1 MAIGGGLWAAILGYC
16 FTFYNAQVQEQRK
29 ARLER
34 VNQQLKDL
42 YGPLLACVTATKSA
56 YEAMV
61 RQHSPDGSRQAL
73 QSALLARPYGP
84 EAHAFRLW
92 MTSVLQPLNER
103 AAAIVQGGFSLLE
116 GVALEPQLLQLVAH
130 VSASRV
136 VLERWAQGELATGSA
151 ISYPDK
157 LEGMVRQEFARLKA
171 RQAELLGVTTPKT
184 ERLANKHAEC
194 SAPMHAPSSACDTS
208 SGHGPDSVEGCVEG
222 DSSSGTAAGGSS
234 SGEACQGKGSK
245 GHLQA
250 QGRTPFQDLALTRA
264 LSQVQGLRHPDRV
277 WVFGPTELCYWDG
290 RPAMPKLGRPGQEW
304 VYLRDKALLR
314 KWRRKWRR

>member
-171 RQAELLGVTTPKT
+171 RQAELLGVTTPKA

-208 SGHGPDSVEGCVEG
+208 SGHGPDSVESCVEG
-222 DSSSGTAAGGSS
+222 DSS
-234 SGEACQGKGSK
+234 
-245 GHLQA
+245 
-250 QGRTPFQDLALTRA
+250 R
-264 LSQVQGLRHPDRV
+264 
-277 WVFGPTELCYWDG
+277 
-290 RPAMPKLGRPGQEW
+290 
-304 VYLRDKALLR
+304 
-314 KWRRKWRR
+314 